1 MGNVLVLDAKL
12 RAPRKRPRT
21 AEDSKGLA
29 ALIALAQSYSYQTIQ
44 QQAAAGKSVIWGGFS
59 WESPLVYAC
68 DVIPVGFD
76 QLWHDDSRK
85 SEGIAENHFQ
95 IPGEFCSMIKV
106 MIGRLNTDRDN
117 NIKRILHFGAGCE
130 PIASVFELAKRD
142 GYEIHTIET
151 VSSFSPEEKR
161 EAGIALLVS
170 ELQRVAVW
178 LTGKP
183 ADEDR
188 VAEGIRR
195 KNRLLRKVHKLLE
208 LRGRHPLYL
217 PGLQTQLVFMGSLHG
232 YGDLEAFDA
241 VLDTLIAEL
250 EELDAEPLDTSYIP
264 LVVAGGVGNKR
275 LWEAIEES
283 NGAVVSW
290 IVLGSELYNEDL
302 PPLES
307 LAHFVLDAQG
317 RGDLG
322 ELVGASVA
330 YRRGR
335 VEEEV
340 RRTGARGIISSSII
354 GCPYASLMQQMERD
368 HFSALGVPILTLE
381 TDVHREPPTEEQI
394 MRIKAFMEMLS

>member
-1 MGNVLVLDAKL
+1 MSNVLLLDGKH
-12 RAPRKRPRT
+12 RSPRPQPRT
-21 AEDSKGLA
+21 AENSKGLA
-29 ALIALAQSYSYQTIQ
+29 ALTALAQSYSYAAIQ
-44 QQAAAGKSVIWGGFS
+44 AEAAAGKSVIWGGFS

-76 QLWHDDSRK
+76 QLWYDHSRQ
-85 SEGIAENHFQ
+85 SEAVAESHFQ

-117 NIKRILHFGAGCE
+117 HIKRILHFGAGCE

-142 GYEIHTIET
+142 GYDVQTIES
-151 VSSFSPEEKR
+151 VSSFRPEEKR
-161 EAGIALLVS
+161 PAGIALLVS
-170 ELQRVAVW
+170 ELQRVALW

-183 ADEDR
+183 VDEDR
-188 VAEGIRR
+188 VAEEIRR
-195 KNRLLRKVHKLLE
+195 KNRLLRKVHRLLD
-208 LRGRHPLYL
+208 LRARHPLYI
-217 PGLQTQLVFMGSLHG
+217 PGIQTQLIFMGSLHG
-232 YGDLEAFDA
+232 YGNLDQFNT

-250 EELDAEPLDTSYIP
+250 EELEAVPLDTSYIP
-264 LVVAGGVGNKR
+264 LVVAGGVGNRR
-275 LWEAIEES
+275 LFEAIEES
-283 NGAVVSW
+283 NGAIVSW
-290 IVLGSELYNEDL
+290 VVLGSELYNEEL

-330 YRRGR
+330 YRRNR

-340 RRTGARGIISSSII
+340 RKTGARGVISSSII
-354 GCPYASLMQQMERD
+354 GCPYASLMQQLERD

-394 MRIKAFMEMLS
+394 TRIKAFMEMLS